1 MIVMIDKSTLPS
13 KVVLGFFFFC
23 RFLVEDAIDFEESC
37 NKNALLILLNYS

>member
-13 KVVLGFFFFC
+13 KVVLGFFFC